1 MMRKNLI
8 ALAAGACLAIA
19 MPLAHAE
26 KTTGEHVDDSS
37 LAAEV
42 KAALAKADGVSAG
55 SINVEVYKGRVQLG
69 GFVASADEEKAALA
83 TAKQVEGTQKVLD
96 ALVVAKGKR
105 SFGETIDDTTIQTKL
120 KADLAEKMGAEK
132 ALAINTGV
140 RESEVLLSGFVAD
153 KKYVAEAGTIA
164 KNIKGVTKVHNHLAV
179 KD

>member
-8 ALAAGACLAIA
+8 ALAAGACLAVA

-26 KTTGEHVDDSS
+26 KTTGETIDDSS
-37 LAAEV
+37 LAASV
-42 KAALAKADGVSAG
+42 KTALAKADGVSAG

-153 KKYVAEAGTIA
+153 KKYVTEAGAIA
-164 KNIKGVTKVHNHLAV
+164 KGIKGVTKVHNHLAV

>member
-1 MMRKNLI
+1 MIKKNLV
-8 ALAAGACLAIA
+8 ALAAGACLALTMQA
-19 MPLAHAE
+19 AVAE

-42 KAALAKADGVSAG
+42 KTALAKADGVAAG

-69 GFVASADEEKAALA
+69 GFVATAAEEKAALA
-83 TAKQVEGTQKVLD
+83 AAKQVDGTQQVLD

-105 SFGETIDDTTIQTKL
+105 SFGETIDDTTTQTKL

-140 RESEVLLSGFVAD
+140 REGEVLLSGFVSD
-153 KKYVAEAGTIA
+153 KKYVTEAGDIA
-164 KNIKGVTKVHNHLAV
+164 KGIKGVTKVHNHIAV